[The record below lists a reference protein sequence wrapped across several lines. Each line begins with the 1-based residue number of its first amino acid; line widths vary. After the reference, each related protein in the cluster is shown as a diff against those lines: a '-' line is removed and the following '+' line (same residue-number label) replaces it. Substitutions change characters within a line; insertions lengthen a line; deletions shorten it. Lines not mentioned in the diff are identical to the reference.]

1 MTTKLPDPSDLDAL
15 RREVGELR
23 TALDETRETATSDD
37 GLITATAGGRGELVE
52 LELDPR
58 IYREQD
64 STVLAAGIVE
74 TVRRAAERAQRK
86 AIEAAGPQLLGPGA
100 DPESIDV
107 EFEPFL
113 RELARATGKEED

>member
-1 MTTKLPDPSDLDAL
+1 MTTKPPDPSDLDAL
-15 RREVGELR
+15 QREIRELR

-58 IYREQD
+58 IYRDQD

-74 TVRRAAERAQRK
+74 TVRRAVQRAQRK
-86 AIEAAGPQLLGPGA
+86 AVEAVGPQVLGPA

-113 RELARATGKEED
+113 RELARATGTEED